1 MKVKFVDLAAQNL
14 EIAERVAFELDL
26 VHSNTAY
33 VGGVQ
38 VESFEREFAEFLN
51 VKRVVGV
58 ANGTDAL
65 RIALLAL
72 DIGPG
77 DEVIT
82 VPMTFIAT
90 AAAIVQTGARPSFV
104 DIDPHTG
111 NMSVP
116 ALRSYLESRSA
127 NERRAIRAIVPVHLY
142 GLPASIAELKEVAAE
157 FNLKVVEDACQA
169 HGARVRTVGGMAMA
183 GTLGDV
189 GCFSFYPGK
198 NLGAWGDGG
207 AVATNDEEVARRVSL
222 LSNHGRLSHYAHE
235 ICGYN
240 SRLDSIQAA
249 VLRAKLEKLAEWN
262 ERRRVVASAYRE
274 LLAPLD
280 VRPILEPQGTESC
293 FHLFVIRSARRDA
306 IRNALLQNEIECGIH
321 YPVPLHLQPALAYLG
336 YRSGDF
342 PASEALA
349 DTTLS
354 LPMHPHLNGQE
365 ILRTVETI
373 NRALAQADEPLVM
386 RHDASASAASASV
399 ASASTASPSAVNT
412 RIAAA

>member
-1 MKVKFVDLAAQNL
+1 MKIKFVDLAGQNL
-14 EIAERVAFELDL
+14 EIAERVAFELEA
-26 VHSNTAY
+26 VHSVTSY
-33 VGGVQ
+33 VGGHQ

-51 VKRVVGV
+51 VKRVVAV

-72 DIGPG
+72 GVGPG

-90 AAAIVQTGARPSFV
+90 AASIVQTGARPKFV
-104 DIDPHTG
+104 DIDPATG
-111 NMSVP
+111 NMSMP
-116 ALRSYLESRSA
+116 ALRSFLKALPR
-127 NERRAIRAIVPVHLY
+127 NERRAVRAIVPVHLY
-142 GLPASIAELKEVAAE
+142 GLPAPIVELKEIAAE
-157 FNLKVVEDACQA
+157 FNLKLVEDACQA
-169 HGARVRTVGGMAMA
+169 HGARVRTADGMKMA
-183 GTLGDV
+183 GTFGDA

-207 AVATNDEEVARRVSL
+207 AVATNDDELAHRVSS

-262 ERRRVVASAYRE
+262 ERRRVIAAAYRE

-280 VRPILEPQGTESC
+280 AQPILESQGSESC
-293 FHLFVIRSARRDA
+293 YHLFVIRSARRDA
-306 IRNALLQNEIECGIH
+306 VRNALLQADIECGIH

-336 YRSGDF
+336 YRAGDF

-354 LPMHPHLNGQE
+354 LPMHPHLDGQE
-365 ILRTVETI
+365 ILRTVQAVTSV
-373 NRALAQADEPLVM
+373 LAPATEPIAVQ
-386 RHDASASAASASV
+386 RRNASPAIGSASSDA
-399 ASASTASPSAVNT
+399 
-412 RIAAA
+412 

>member
-1 MKVKFVDLAAQNL
+1 MKIKFVDLAAQNL
-14 EIAERVAFELDL
+14 EIGERVAFELDL
-26 VHSNTAY
+26 IHCSTAY
-33 VGGVQ
+33 VGGDQ
-38 VESFEREFAEFLN
+38 LESFEREFAEFLN

-65 RIALLAL
+65 RVALLAL
-72 DIGPG
+72 GVSPG
-77 DEVIT
+77 DDVIT

-90 AAAIVQTGARPSFV
+90 AAAIVQTGARPRFV
-104 DIDPHTG
+104 DIDPDTG
-111 NMSVP
+111 NISLS
-116 ALRSYLESRSA
+116 ALRSFLESKPR

-142 GLPASIAELKEVAAE
+142 GLPAPIVELKEIAAE
-157 FNLKVVEDACQA
+157 FNLKIVEDACQA
-169 HGARVRTVGGMAMA
+169 HGASIRTADGVAMA
-183 GTLGDV
+183 GTLGDA

-207 AVATNDEEVARRVSL
+207 AVATNDDEIARRVSL

-262 ERRRVVASAYRE
+262 ERRRVIAAAYRE

-280 VRPILEPQGTESC
+280 ARPILEPEGAESC
-293 FHLFVIRSARRDA
+293 FHLFAVRSTRRDA
-306 IRNALLQNEIECGIH
+306 IRNALLQNDIECGIH

-336 YRSGDF
+336 YRPGDF

-365 ILRTVETI
+365 ILRTVETVAT
-373 NRALAQADEPLVM
+373 ALAPANERLTAP
-386 RHDASASAASASV
+386 RRNASASIVNASSGA
-399 ASASTASPSAVNT
+399 
-412 RIAAA
+412 

>member
-1 MKVKFVDLAAQNL
+1 MKIKFVDLAGQNL
-14 EIAERVAFELDL
+14 EISERVAAEMEA
-26 VHSNTAY
+26 VHSATSY
-33 VGGVQ
+33 VGGHQ
-38 VESFEREFAEFLN
+38 VESFEREFAEFLG
-51 VKRVVGV
+51 VKRVVAV

-72 DIGPG
+72 GVGPG

-90 AAAIVQTGARPSFV
+90 AASIVQTGARPRFV
-104 DIDPHTG
+104 DIDPATG
-111 NMSVP
+111 NMSLP
-116 ALRSYLESRSA
+116 ALRSFLESLPR
-127 NERRAIRAIVPVHLY
+127 NERRAVRAIVPVHLY
-142 GLPASIAELKEVAAE
+142 GLPAQIVELKEIAAE
-157 FNLKVVEDACQA
+157 FNLKLVEDACQA
-169 HGARVRTVGGMAMA
+169 HGARVRTADGMKMA
-183 GTLGDV
+183 GTIGDA

-207 AVATNDEEVARRVSL
+207 AVATNDEEVAHRVTS

-249 VLRAKLEKLAEWN
+249 VLRAKLEKLDEWN
-262 ERRRVVASAYRE
+262 QRRRVVASAYRE

-280 VRPILEPQGTESC
+280 AQPILEPDGYESC
-293 FHLFVIRSARRDA
+293 YHLFVIRSSKRDA
-306 IRNALLQNEIECGIH
+306 VRNALLQAEIECGIH

-336 YRSGDF
+336 YRAGDF

-354 LPMHPHLNGQE
+354 LPMHPHLDGQE
-365 ILRTVETI
+365 ILRTVQVVTA
-373 NRALAQADEPLVM
+373 ALPLSTEPFPATPRRNAPPV
-386 RHDASASAASASV
+386 V
-399 ASASTASPSAVNT
+399 GTASSGA
-412 RIAAA
+412 

>member
-14 EIAERVAFELDL
+14 EINQRVASELDL
-26 VHSNTAY
+26 LHSKTAY
-33 VGGVQ
+33 VGGEQ
-38 VESFEREFAEFLN
+38 VECFEREFGEFLN
-51 VKRVVGV
+51 VKRVIGV

-65 RIALLAL
+65 RVALLAL
-72 DIGPG
+72 GIGPG

-104 DIDPHTG
+104 DIDPETG
-111 NMSVP
+111 NMSAP
-116 ALRSYLESRSA
+116 LLRSFLESRPAS
-127 NERRAIRAIVPVHLY
+127 ERSAIRALVPVHLY
-142 GLPASIAELKEVAAE
+142 GLPAPIVELKEIAAE
-157 FNLKVVEDACQA
+157 FNLKIVEDACQA
-169 HGARVRTVGGMAMA
+169 HGARVRTAGGMAMA
-183 GTLGDV
+183 GTLGDA

-207 AVATNDEEVARRVSL
+207 AVVTNDDEIARRVSL

-280 VRPILEPQGTESC
+280 VRPILEPDGVESC
-293 FHLFVIRSARRDA
+293 FHLFVVRSVRRDA
-306 IRNALLQNEIECGIH
+306 IRNALLQNDIECGIH

-365 ILRTVETI
+365 ILRTVETVSS
-373 NRALAQADEPLVM
+373 ALAAANEPLAPQ
-386 RHDASASAASASV
+386 RRS
-399 ASASTASPSAVNT
+399 ASPSVETESSNA
-412 RIAAA
+412 

>member
-1 MKVKFVDLAAQNL
+1 VKIKFVDLAGQNL
-14 EIAERVAFELDL
+14 EIAERVTHELEA
-26 VHSNTAY
+26 VHSATAY
-33 VGGVQ
+33 VGGHQ
-38 VESFEREFAEFLN
+38 VESFEREFAEFLG
-51 VKRVVGV
+51 VKRVVAV

-72 DIGPG
+72 GVGPG
-77 DEVIT
+77 DEVLT

-90 AAAIVQTGARPSFV
+90 AASIVQTGARPRFV
-104 DIDPHTG
+104 DIDPNTG
-111 NMSVP
+111 NMSMP
-116 ALRSYLESRSA
+116 ALRSFLEALPRK
-127 NERRAIRAIVPVHLY
+127 ERRAVRAIVPVHLY
-142 GLPASIAELKEVAAE
+142 GLPAPIVELKEIAAE
-157 FNLKVVEDACQA
+157 FKLKLVEDACQA
-169 HGARVRTVGGMAMA
+169 HGARVRTADGMKMA
-183 GTLGDV
+183 GTFGDA

-207 AVATNDEEVARRVSL
+207 AVATNDDEIAHRVSS

-262 ERRRVVASAYRE
+262 ERRRVVAAAYRE

-280 VRPILEPQGTESC
+280 AQPILEPETAESC
-293 FHLFVIRSARRDA
+293 YHLFVIRSTRRDA
-306 IRNALLQNEIECGIH
+306 IRNALLQADIECGIH

-365 ILRTVETI
+365 ILRTVET
-373 NRALAQADEPLVM
+373 V
-386 RHDASASAASASV
+386 ASVLTAASE
-399 ASASTASPSAVNT
+399 TAPRRGTSPSAT
-412 RIAAA
+412 TASSDA

>member
-14 EIAERVAFELDL
+14 EISERVAVEMDRI
-26 VHSNTAY
+26 HTNTSY
-33 VGGVQ
+33 VGGDQ
-38 VESFEREFAEFLN
+38 VESFQREFAKFLK
-51 VKRVVGV
+51 VKHVIGV

-72 DIGPG
+72 GIGAG

-90 AAAIVQTGARPSFV
+90 AASIVQTGARPRFV
-104 DIDPHTG
+104 DIDPETG
-111 NMSVP
+111 NISVP
-116 ALRSYLESRSA
+116 ALRAFLESLSKS
-127 NERRAIRAIVPVHLY
+127 ERRAIRAIVPVHLY
-142 GLPASIAELKEVAAE
+142 GLPAAIVELKEIAAE

-169 HGARVRTVGGMAMA
+169 HGARVRIGRQMAMA
-183 GTLGDV
+183 GTLGDA

-198 NLGAWGDGG
+198 NLGAWGDAG
-207 AVATNDEEVARRVSL
+207 AVVTNDDELAHRVTS

-249 VLRAKLEKLAEWN
+249 VLRAKLEHLAEWN
-262 ERRRVVASAYRE
+262 ERRRVIASAYRE

-280 VRPILEPQGTESC
+280 ARPILEPDGYESC
-293 FHLFVIRSARRDA
+293 FHLFVIRSAKRDA
-306 IRNALLQNEIECGIH
+306 LRNALLQAEIECGIH
-321 YPVPLHLQPALAYLG
+321 YPVPLHLQPALQYLG

-349 DTTLS
+349 DATLS
-354 LPMHPHLNGQE
+354 LPMHPHLDGQE
-365 ILRTVETI
+365 ILRTVET
-373 NRALAQADEPLVM
+373 LAATLTPADQARTAHGPIIS
-386 RHDASASAASASV
+386 RSTQAASSEA
-399 ASASTASPSAVNT
+399 
-412 RIAAA
+412 

>member
-14 EIAERVAFELDL
+14 EISERVAFELEL
-26 VHSNTAY
+26 IHSTTSY
-33 VGGVQ
+33 VGGSQ
-38 VESFEREFAEFLN
+38 VESFEREFAKFLN
-51 VKRVVGV
+51 VKRVVGL

-72 DIGPG
+72 GVGPG

-90 AAAIVQTGARPSFV
+90 AASIVQTGARPRFV
-104 DIDPHTG
+104 DIDPETG
-111 NMSVP
+111 NMSVR
-116 ALRSYLESRSA
+116 ALRSFLESISRS
-127 NERRAIRAIVPVHLY
+127 ERRAIRAIVPVHLY
-142 GLPASIAELKEVAAE
+142 GLPAPMVELKEIAAE
-157 FNLKVVEDACQA
+157 FSLKIVEDACQA
-169 HGARVRTVGGMAMA
+169 HGACIRTAEEMAMA
-183 GTLGDV
+183 GTLGDA

-207 AVATNDEEVARRVSL
+207 AVVTNDDELADRISSL
-222 LSNHGRLSHYAHE
+222 GNHGRLSHYAHE

-249 VLRAKLEKLAEWN
+249 VLRAKLEKLADWN
-262 ERRRVVASAYRE
+262 ERRRVVAAAYRE

-280 VRPILEPQGTESC
+280 VRPIVEPEGTESC
-293 FHLFVIRSARRDA
+293 FHLFVIRSPKRDA

-354 LPMHPHLNGQE
+354 LPMHPHLDGQE
-365 ILRTVETI
+365 ILRTVET
-373 NRALAQADEPLVM
+373 
-386 RHDASASAASASV
+386 V
-399 ASASTASPSAVNT
+399 ASALVPDGERLAVQ
-412 RIAAA
+412 RQAAASSSATATSNA

>member
-1 MKVKFVDLAAQNL
+1 MKIKFVDLAAQNL
-14 EIAERVAFELDL
+14 EIGERVQFEMDL
-26 VHSNTAY
+26 IHSSTSY
-33 VGGVQ
+33 VGGDQ
-38 VESFEREFAEFLN
+38 VESFEREFAEFLG
-51 VKRVVGV
+51 VKRVIGV

-72 DIGPG
+72 GIGPG
-77 DEVIT
+77 DEVVT

-90 AAAIVQTGARPSFV
+90 AASILQTGARPRFV
-104 DIDPHTG
+104 DIDPETG
-111 NMSVP
+111 NISLS
-116 ALRSYLESRSA
+116 ALRSLLESLPR
-127 NERRAIRAIVPVHLY
+127 NERRAVRAIVPVHLY
-142 GLPASIAELKEVAAE
+142 GLPAPMVELKEIAAE

-169 HGARVRTVGGMAMA
+169 HGARIRTADGMAMA

-207 AVATNDEEVARRVSL
+207 AVATNDDEIARRVSL
-222 LSNHGRLSHYAHE
+222 LANHGRLSHYAHE

-280 VRPILEPQGTESC
+280 VQPIIEPEGTESC
-293 FHLFVIRSARRDA
+293 FHLFVVRSTRRDA
-306 IRNALLQNEIECGIH
+306 IRNALLQNDIECGIH

-336 YRSGDF
+336 HRSGDF
-342 PASEALA
+342 PASESLA

-354 LPMHPHLNGQE
+354 LPMHPHLNGLE
-365 ILRTVETI
+365 IQRTVETV
-373 NRALAQADEPLVM
+373 ASSFLAPNERLAAQRSNASQPSV
-386 RHDASASAASASV
+386 SASSDA
-399 ASASTASPSAVNT
+399 
-412 RIAAA
+412 

>member
-1 MKVKFVDLAAQNL
+1 MKIKFVDLAGQNL
-14 EIAERVAFELDL
+14 EISERVAAEMDA
-26 VHSNTAY
+26 VHSATSY
-33 VGGVQ
+33 VGGHQ
-38 VESFEREFAEFLN
+38 VESFEREFAEFLG
-51 VKRVVGV
+51 VKRVVAV

-72 DIGPG
+72 GVGPG

-90 AAAIVQTGARPSFV
+90 AASIVQTGARPRFV
-104 DIDPHTG
+104 DIDPATG
-111 NMSVP
+111 NMSLP
-116 ALRSYLESRSA
+116 ALRSFLESLPR
-127 NERRAIRAIVPVHLY
+127 NERRAVRAIVPVHLY
-142 GLPASIAELKEVAAE
+142 GLPAQIVELKEIAAE
-157 FNLKVVEDACQA
+157 FNLKLVEDACQA
-169 HGARVRTVGGMAMA
+169 HGARVRTADGMKMA
-183 GTLGDV
+183 GTIGDA

-207 AVATNDEEVARRVSL
+207 AVATNDEEVAHRVTS

-249 VLRAKLEKLAEWN
+249 VLRAKLEKLDEWN
-262 ERRRVVASAYRE
+262 QRRRVVASAYRE

-280 VRPILEPQGTESC
+280 AQPILEPEGSESC
-293 FHLFVIRSARRDA
+293 YHLFVIRSSKRDA
-306 IRNALLQNEIECGIH
+306 VRNALLQAEIECGIH

-336 YRSGDF
+336 YRAGDF

-354 LPMHPHLNGQE
+354 LPMHPHLDGQE
-365 ILRTVETI
+365 ILRTVQVVTG
-373 NRALAQADEPLVM
+373 ALPLSTEPYPATP
-386 RHDASASAASASV
+386 RRNASPV
-399 ASASTASPSAVNT
+399 VGTASSNA
-412 RIAAA
+412 